1 MAPWPITWPRF
12 KHLLTFDHEVYWPGH
27 GGPVR
32 EPSRY
37 VRGLAA
43 HRRRRERMVLDAVR
57 NGAEDIDA
65 IVEAA
70 YPAIAPALAG
80 AASLS
85 TLAHLEWLVERA
97 KSSRKPGACA
107 SMRAIARRDRACP
120 ESKCRSFRDRPEISP
135 SSPCRS
141 DQGCRAMRRTSTRM
155 PSSVVMRRTTAS
167 LGQRMRKLGAVAAK
181 RA

>member
-1 MAPWPITWPRF
+1 VMAWSTTVIAPPDGSMADYMASLQ
-12 KHLLTFDHEVYWPGH
+12 HLLTFDHEVYWPGH

-43 HRRRRERMVLDAVR
+43 HRRRREKMVLDAVR

-85 TLAHLEWLVERA
+85 TLAHLEWLVERGEVV
-97 KSSRKPGACA
+97 SQTGRV
-107 SMRAIARRDRACP
+107 RFDARY
-120 ESKCRSFRDRPEISP
+120 RP
-135 SSPCRS
+135 
-141 DQGCRAMRRTSTRM
+141 A
-155 PSSVVMRRTTAS
+155 
-167 LGQRMRKLGAVAAK
+167 
-181 RA
+181 